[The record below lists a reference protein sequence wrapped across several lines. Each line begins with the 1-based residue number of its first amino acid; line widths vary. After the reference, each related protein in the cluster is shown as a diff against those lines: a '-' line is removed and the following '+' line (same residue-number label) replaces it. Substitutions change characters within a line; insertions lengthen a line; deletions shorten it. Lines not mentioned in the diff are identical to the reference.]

1 MDGITIV
8 DDRDTID
15 QMNIKIEQGN
25 FDSHIPGQYT
35 IKYIIQDRDGNV
47 TEFER
52 EVVVIIIGAPVIEGL
67 NKVELKVG
75 DKFEPLAGVKA
86 TDKDGRDI
94 TKDIKVSGRVDV
106 NVEGTYELI
115 YSVTDSYGKKT
126 EIKREVVVRSN
137 EAPVIE
143 GLDRVELKVGDQF
156 EPLAGVKATDKEDG
170 DITKDIKVMGRV
182 DVNVEGTYELTYTVT
197 DSDGNKTESKREVVV
212 RPIKVEINN
221 APTIEANDKIIKV
234 GTEFNPL
241 SDVTAFDAEDGD
253 ITNKINIVSNN
264 VNTSKVGNYE
274 VVYEVTDSKGVST
287 TKVISVVV
295 VSNNKPVIIGANDIK
310 IKKGSK
316 FDLMAGVSAY
326 DYEDGDLTNKITVLG
341 TVDTNK
347 PGRYGIVYSVSDSED
362 NITKI
367 TRKVT
372 VYDNKSNLMQN
383 PQTGEQSNTMLW
395 VATGAVALM
404 GLALLNRRKK

>member
-143 GLDRVELKVGDQF
+143 GLDRVELKVGD
-156 EPLAGVKATDKEDG
+156 
-170 DITKDIKVMGRV
+170 
-182 DVNVEGTYELTYTVT
+182 
-197 DSDGNKTESKREVVV
+197 
-212 RPIKVEINN
+212 
-221 APTIEANDKIIKV
+221 
-234 GTEFNPL
+234 
-241 SDVTAFDAEDGD
+241 
-253 ITNKINIVSNN
+253 
-264 VNTSKVGNYE
+264 
-274 VVYEVTDSKGVST
+274 
-287 TKVISVVV
+287 
-295 VSNNKPVIIGANDIK
+295 
-310 IKKGSK
+310 
-316 FDLMAGVSAY
+316 
-326 DYEDGDLTNKITVLG
+326 
-341 TVDTNK
+341 
-347 PGRYGIVYSVSDSED
+347 
-362 NITKI
+362 
-367 TRKVT
+367 
-372 VYDNKSNLMQN
+372 
-383 PQTGEQSNTMLW
+383 
-395 VATGAVALM
+395 
-404 GLALLNRRKK
+404 